1 MTIDELAVQGNKNK
15 NLNSAE
21 RMYNNIFQIRKKI
34 VRDSFI
40 VDYNRHRNLLLV
52 TINGVNFVDDSDSQS
67 SNATWYSMYNTE
79 GKIIWILDNNTSEI
93 NDLASIESIIKDKVK
108 AIIIIDNKEKLKEQ
122 LKGLS
127 NIIEVSQLKQAVEIA
142 YKIAIKGET
151 VMYSP
156 ASAKTQEDKK
166 REEYAQIVYDL

>member
-15 NLNSAE
+15 NLNSAK
-21 RMYNNIFQIRKKI
+21 RMYNHRFQIRKKI

-93 NDLASIESIIKDKVK
+93 NDLKSIASIIKDKVK